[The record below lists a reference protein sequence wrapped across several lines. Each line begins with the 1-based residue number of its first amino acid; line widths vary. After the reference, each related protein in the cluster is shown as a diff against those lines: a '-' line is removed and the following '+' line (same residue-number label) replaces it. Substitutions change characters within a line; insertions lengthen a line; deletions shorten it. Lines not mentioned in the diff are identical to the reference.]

1 MLGESAYQLA
11 QLSDIKNITAAS
23 SSILRIFLDS
33 AYEPIC
39 AAAHIGS
46 VTAGTPIGV
55 AQRFLQKRPYDPD
68 GAPLEQKTL
77 SKRAHVVGRWR
88 EIRNC

>member
-46 VTAGTPIGV
+46 VTAGTPWRAPKAGRPASWPAGSSIGSV
-55 AQRFLQKRPYDPD
+55 
-68 GAPLEQKTL
+68 
-77 SKRAHVVGRWR
+77 RAARSWSGR
-88 EIRNC
+88 C

>member
-33 AYEPIC
+33 AYE
-39 AAAHIGS
+39 
-46 VTAGTPIGV
+46 
-55 AQRFLQKRPYDPD
+55 
-68 GAPLEQKTL
+68 QKTTHQAQSGHGWPL
-77 SKRAHVVGRWR
+77 YSL
-88 EIRNC
+88 